1 MTAQAN
7 TIKVWDPVVRI
18 GHWTLV
24 AAFFTAYF
32 TEDEFL
38 TAHVWAGYVI
48 AVVVSFRLIWGFVGS
63 QHSRFADFVR
73 SPATTIRYLV
83 DMVHHR
89 SRRYLGHNPAGAAM
103 ILALFVFL
111 AITVTSG
118 MALYGVEDGAGPLAA
133 WVSASEEQEELW
145 EEIHEV
151 FANLTL
157 LLVGLHIA
165 GMLFSSHVHGE
176 NLVKAMMTGR
186 KRVSSE

>member
-1 MTAQAN
+1 
-7 TIKVWDPVVRI
+7 
-18 GHWTLV
+18 
-24 AAFFTAYF
+24 
-32 TEDEFL
+32 
-38 TAHVWAGYVI
+38 
-48 AVVVSFRLIWGFVGS
+48 
-63 QHSRFADFVR
+63 
-73 SPATTIRYLV
+73 
-83 DMVHHR
+83 
-89 SRRYLGHNPAGAAM
+89 M